1 MTYVQPNGEEGEIG
15 VGCVPA
21 PGTAFVSVTLTA
33 DDMFSFGFADW
44 FNVNIA
50 TRMTQPTKER
60 LQ

>member
-1 MTYVQPNGEEGEIG
+1 MTYIDQDGNEGDIG

-21 PGTAFVSVTLTA
+21 PGTAFASVTLTA
-33 DDMFSFGFADW
+33 EDMFSFGFADW

-50 TRMTQPTKER
+50 TRMVQPTKGK

>member
-1 MTYVQPNGEEGEIG
+1 MTYVDHQGEEGYIG

-21 PGTAFVSVTLTA
+21 PGTAFASVTLTA

-50 TRMTQPTKER
+50 TRMIQPTKEKR
-60 LQ
+60 Q